1 MNTSTR
7 AADTAATLSAAL
19 LAAATLLCI
28 SLPAAAQA
36 PAASAPTHGA
46 HSTQAAGMME
56 GQGEGEVRKID
67 RAGKKLTLKHGEIS
81 GMDMPPMTM
90 VFSVKEAALL
100 DRFKVGDQVRFKVQ
114 QAGASLLVTELLPAG
129 R

>member
-1 MNTSTR
+1 MNTSIR
-7 AADTAATLSAAL
+7 ASGSTATLSAAV
-19 LAAATLLCI
+19 LAAVAACF

-36 PAASAPTHGA
+36 PAASAPAHGA
-46 HSTQAAGMME
+46 HSTHAADMME

-90 VFSVKEAALL
+90 VFTVKEAALL
-100 DRFKVGDQVRFKVQ
+100 DRFKVGDPVRFKVTRQ
-114 QAGASLLVTELLPAG
+114 GASLLITELEAA
-129 R
+129 RR

>member
-7 AADTAATLSAAL
+7 AAGTAVNLSAAL
-19 LAAATLLCI
+19 LATAAACI

-36 PAASAPTHGA
+36 PAASAPAHGA
-46 HSTQAAGMME
+46 HSTHAAGMME

-90 VFSVKEAALL
+90 VFWVKEAAML
-100 DRFKVGDQVRFKVQ
+100 DRLQVGDRVRFKVQ
-114 QAGASLLVTELLPAG
+114 QSGATLLITELDAA
-129 R
+129 RR

>member
-7 AADTAATLSAAL
+7 AGGQAATLSAAL
-19 LAAATLLCI
+19 LAAAALLCI
-28 SLPAAAQA
+28 SLPAAAQT
-36 PAASAPTHGA
+36 PAASAPAHGA
-46 HSTQAAGMME
+46 HSTHAAGMME

-90 VFSVKEAALL
+90 VFAVKEAAML
-100 DRFKVGDQVRFKVQ
+100 DRFKVSDRVRFKVQ
-114 QAGASLLVTELLPAG
+114 QSGSTLLITELDAARP
-129 R
+129 

>member
-7 AADTAATLSAAL
+7 AGGTAVTLSATL
-19 LAAATLLCI
+19 LATAAACI
-28 SLPAAAQA
+28 SLPATAQT
-36 PAASAPTHGA
+36 PAASAPAHGA
-46 HSTQAAGMME
+46 HSTHAAGMME

-90 VFSVKEAALL
+90 VFAVKDAALL
-100 DRFKVGDQVRFKVQ
+100 DRLKVGAPVRFKVQ
-114 QAGASLLVTELLPAG
+114 QSGATLLITELDAA
-129 R
+129 RR